1 MSLIGVASYRQSF
14 TVLQPVTEN
23 FKIVFLQVQ
32 KFTLN
37 PVLISVEGGTVRVVG
52 EHNEKDQVI
61 SFFRYSGKMVGGWVL
76 CRLLLGNE

>member
-1 MSLIGVASYRQSF
+1 MF
-14 TVLQPVTEN
+14 
-23 FKIVFLQVQ
+23 FLQVQ

-61 SFFRYSGKMVGGWVL
+61 SVSDILEKWLVG
-76 CRLLLGNE
+76 EYYADYY

>member
-61 SFFRYSGKMVGGWVL
+61 SFSDILEKWLVG
-76 CRLLLGNE
+76 EYYADYY